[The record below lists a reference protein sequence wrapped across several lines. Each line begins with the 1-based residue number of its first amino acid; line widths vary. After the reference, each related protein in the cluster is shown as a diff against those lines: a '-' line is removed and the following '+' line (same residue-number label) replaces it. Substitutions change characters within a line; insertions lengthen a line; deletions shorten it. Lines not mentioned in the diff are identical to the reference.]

1 MAKLKFLN
9 ENGQWEGMSLDW
21 SDIVN
26 KPETNLPNA
35 STKDEGKFLMVVDG
49 QPTWVS
55 IPLAEEAEF

>member
-26 KPETNLPNA
+26 KPETNLPNVSA
-35 STKDEGKFLMVVDG
+35 NDEGKFLMVMNG

-55 IPLAEEAEF
+55 IPFAEEAEF